1 LPGDIDGYLRAEDV
15 FHSRNPGPFNSQN
28 PASPVLYKPDIPAIP
43 ATNQLNLR
51 AGVNWQNVD
60 IALFMT
66 NALNAHPALGRYQ
79 DLVGSDLFTD

>member
-1 LPGDIDGYLRAEDV
+1 M
-15 FHSRNPGPFNSQN
+15 
-28 PASPVLYKPDIPAIP
+28 LYKPDIPANP

-79 DLVGSDLFTD
+79 DLVGSDLFTDTTFRPRTIGMSASKRF